1 MTTSVTTN
9 VPSMKALV
17 TATLVAL
24 AVAAVILVAFVLPAE
39 YGIDPLH
46 TGRALGLTDLAG
58 ANEAAPATKPAV
70 QPGESR
76 APSSEPRAAA
86 SEARRTFINPVLV
99 PAAPGADAP
108 TVKDVF
114 IPEREKFQFD
124 SREYTLAAG
133 EGMEIKY
140 DMKKGGGLVYS
151 WTASAPLAFEM
162 HGEPDAKPEGKAGTD
177 YYESYLLDDK
187 TGQSES
193 HGTFLAPSTGIH
205 GWFWENKSDK
215 PVTLKL
221 TAAGYFDWITQNR
234 KNKHTGFKPIDVD
247 SLPAHPKLPDEIIK

>member
-1 MTTSVTTN
+1 MNVESPSN
-9 VPSMKALV
+9 VPSVRQLV
-17 TATLVAL
+17 TATLAAL
-24 AVAAVILVAFVLPAE
+24 AVAAAILLAFVLPAE

-58 ANEAAPATKPAV
+58 ANVATAAKPEPVASRG
-70 QPGESR
+70 PGN
-76 APSSEPRAAA
+76 EPRATND
-86 SEARRTFINPVLV
+86 EPRRTSLNPVLV

-114 IPEREKFQFD
+114 SPERENFQFD

-133 EGMEIKY
+133 EGMEVKY
-140 DMKKGGGLVYS
+140 DMKKGAGLVYS

-162 HGEPDAKPEGKAGTD
+162 HGEPDVKPEGKGGTD

-187 TGQSES
+187 AGKTES

-221 TAAGYFDWITQNR
+221 SAAGYFDWITQNR
-234 KNKHTGFKPIDVD
+234 KNKHTAFKPIDLGA
-247 SLPAHPKLPDEIIK
+247 LPSHPTLPDEVIK

>member
-1 MTTSVTTN
+1 MSTDTLKAN
-9 VPSMKALV
+9 VPSIKALV

-46 TGRALGLTDLAG
+46 TGRALGLTDLAN
-58 ANEAAPATKPAV
+58 ANANAERARTAEPRPAEPRTAN
-70 QPGESR
+70 
-76 APSSEPRAAA
+76 SEPR
-86 SEARRTFINPVLV
+86 RTSINPVLV
-99 PAAPGADAP
+99 PAAPGAEAP

-162 HGEPDAKPEGKAGTD
+162 HGEPDAKPEGKGGTD

-187 TGQSES
+187 TGNTES

-234 KNKHTGFKPIDVD
+234 KNKHTALEPTDPY
-247 SLPAHPKLPDEIIK
+247 SLPSHPKVPDQIVK